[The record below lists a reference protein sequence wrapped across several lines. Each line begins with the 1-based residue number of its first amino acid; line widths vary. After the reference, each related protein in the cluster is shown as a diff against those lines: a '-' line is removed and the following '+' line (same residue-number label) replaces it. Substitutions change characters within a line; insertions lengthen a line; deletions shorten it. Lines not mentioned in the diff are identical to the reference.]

1 MEKLYVQG
9 VLPFIFSTDEKIIR
23 VSPSKNKKLCTDN
36 IHLSNNMKRVGI
48 YELPEVKSYN
58 GLIPRRLVPFCDRKG
73 KKGFVHYYIDDYRFD
88 VLWKRLGY
96 YTKLLKRTHPYLI
109 APDYSQYADQS
120 KALNIFNLYKNRFVT
135 AYWQQQGLNVIP
147 SASWGNAD
155 SFEYCFDGLPQ
166 NSVIFIG
173 GLGIK
178 HDNNCIKLWRYGIK
192 ELERQLHPTMIL
204 IYGNEVDPPAI
215 DTPINCYESF
225 LSKLRGGELW
235 AA

>member
-96 YTKLLKRTHPYLI
+96 YTKLLKLLRQVGVMQI
-109 APDYSQYADQS
+109 R
-120 KALNIFNLYKNRFVT
+120 LNIVSTVCRKT
-135 AYWQQQGLNVIP
+135 AL
-147 SASWGNAD
+147 SLLAD
-155 SFEYCFDGLPQ
+155 
-166 NSVIFIG
+166 
-173 GLGIK
+173 
-178 HDNNCIKLWRYGIK
+178 
-192 ELERQLHPTMIL
+192 
-204 IYGNEVDPPAI
+204 
-215 DTPINCYESF
+215 
-225 LSKLRGGELW
+225 
-235 AA
+235 